1 MEVPYK
7 GCCYVMS
14 GKQPETQEKLPPEQ
28 NGLTR
33 YSGMPGPVKVVF
45 SVFVLSS
52 VSLFIYYTFGFNV
65 SGYILSSTAYY
76 YLLYVLLMFCIFVA
90 IPARKKDRGRV
101 PWYDITLGTV
111 GSGIAL
117 YWFLNARSIAT
128 SGWIPAPSVLDLA
141 LACIFGL
148 LALESGRR
156 VGHLPFLIICLALG
170 LYPVYAE
177 HMPGLLYGFGLSFDE
192 TISHFAYGFE
202 GVLGLPAR
210 VMGEIII
217 GYLLFAGIVL
227 ASGAGEFFTNIA
239 LVLLGKTKGG
249 AAKIA
254 VVSSGFFGSLS
265 GAPVANVVATGSF
278 TIPTMKKLG
287 YPSCYAAAIEAC
299 ASTGGAVMPPVMASV
314 AFIMAEI
321 TSVPYAT
328 IVIAAIIPAC
338 LYYYGLFIGVDA
350 YARKVGLKGVPR
362 EDIPSLKRTLIEGWP
377 FIAVLIFLV
386 WGLVYMRW
394 SVQAPIYASALMILL
409 SFTSKNTKITSERIG
424 QTIARVGD
432 LITMV
437 IGILLPV
444 GLLLSG
450 LRITGTTAALTT
462 GIVSFAGGNLILIL
476 LIGIVTCY
484 VMGMGGM
491 GGLAYI
497 FLGVTIAPA
506 LVSLGGLNIISVH
519 FFILYYA
526 LTSGITP
533 PIAVTSWVAAAM
545 AEAPPMKTSF
555 TSMRLAVVL
564 YFVPFFF
571 LFNPALI
578 LQGPSLVES
587 LYLFLQ
593 ALLGVTLV
601 AAGLEGYLL
610 KFGVLNLWMRPLLVV
625 AGLLIGFPEWNTTLV
640 GISLAVLVIAPI
652 LILRGVRT

>member
-1 MEVPYK
+1 MTER
-7 GCCYVMS
+7 
-14 GKQPETQEKLPPEQ
+14 QPETLEKLRPGQ

-33 YSGMPGPVKVVF
+33 YDGMPNLIKVLF
-45 SVFVLSS
+45 AILILSS
-52 VSLFIYYTFGFNV
+52 VGLFIYYTFGFNV
-65 SGYILSSTAYY
+65 PGLILSSTAYY
-76 YLLYVLLMFCIFVA
+76 YLLYFLLMFCIFIA
-90 IPARKKDRGRV
+90 IPARKKDRGKV
-101 PWYDITLGTV
+101 PWYDIVLGAV

-117 YWFLNARSIAT
+117 YWFFNARSIST
-128 SGWIPAPSVLDLA
+128 SGWIPAPSTLDLA

-156 VGHLPFLIICLALG
+156 IGRLPFLVICLVLG
-170 LYPVYAE
+170 LYPLYAGN
-177 HMPGLLYGFGLSFDE
+177 MPGLLYGFSLSFDE

-217 GYLLFAGIVL
+217 GYLFFAGIVL
-227 ASGAGEFFTNIA
+227 ASGAGEFFTKIA
-239 LVLLGKTKGG
+239 LALVGKTRGG
-249 AAKIA
+249 PAKIA

-287 YPSCYAAAIEAC
+287 YPSHYAAAIEAC

-362 EDIPSLKRTLIEGWP
+362 EDIPSLKRTLMEGWP

-409 SFTSKNTKITSERIG
+409 SFTSKNTRITSERIG

-450 LRITGTTAALTT
+450 LKITGTMAALTT

-497 FLGVTIAPA
+497 FLGVTMAPA
-506 LVSLGGLNIISVH
+506 LVKLGGLNMISVH

-533 PIAVTSWVAAAM
+533 PIAVTSWIAAAM

-578 LQGPSLVES
+578 LQGPSLIES

-610 KFGVLNLWMRPLLVV
+610 KFGILKLWMRPLLVV
-625 AGLLIGFPEWNTTLV
+625 AGLLIGFPEWNTTLI
-640 GISLAVLVIAPI
+640 GISLTVLVIAPI